1 MSHAFAKDSRA
12 CAACTSW
19 GGERSMAPD
28 NTLVHVARYS
38 VEGDCR
44 TASSQDYRKVTKAY
58 HTCAAWAPLAMLKAH
73 GARPTRTPGHSAA
86 MAGLLAGAPAGR
98 LAEPPAPAPV
108 PVAAA
113 PVVVAEAPDIRCRS
127 TPLEFDK
134 APPQARVLYAH
145 WHRVK
150 QQRGMPMAREMDT
163 ARFRDCVG
171 RICLLERAGGGDDFV
186 YRACGRTIQRR
197 LDQRAVT
204 RTLAACH
211 PAEAAGRLRA
221 DLDACLA
228 QGRALCHVVHNDPMV
243 PGARFIELLLPLAD
257 ETGRPASVLAYRHVP
272 GG

>member
-19 GGERSMAPD
+19 GGDRSMAPD
-28 NTLVHVARYS
+28 NTLVHVVRYS
-38 VEGDCR
+38 VEGECR

-58 HTCAAWAPLAMLKAH
+58 HTCAAWAPLPMLKAH

-86 MAGLLAGAPAGR
+86 MAGVLAGAPAGR
-98 LAEPPAPAPV
+98 LAEPPAASIPA
-108 PVAAA
+108 ATA
-113 PVVVAEAPDIRCRS
+113 PVVEAEPVDTACRS
-127 TPLEFDK
+127 SPLEVDK

-171 RICLLERAGGGDDFV
+171 RLCLLERTADGRDFV
-186 YRACGRTIQRR
+186 YRACGRAIQRR
-197 LDQRAVT
+197 LDQRAVMRPLT
-204 RTLAACH
+204 ACH
-211 PAEAAGRLRA
+211 PAEPAERLRA
-221 DLDACLA
+221 DLAVCLA
-228 QGRALCHVVHNDPMV
+228 EGQALCRVVHNDPLV
-243 PGARFIELLLPLAD
+243 PGVKFVELLLPLAD
-257 ETGRPASVLAYRHVP
+257 ETGRPAFVLAYRHVP